1 MGVSSCKRTENDTL
15 GYTPIVPDWC
25 RIRPDLTGRL
35 KHGKCRIS
43 AIFWTSPDVLGRTN
57 GAQERTRTFTTL
69 RPLAPEASASTN
81 SATWAGVLWSGA
93 VTRPGGGLSTHLPAV
108 FVRFTHC
115 AVLSR
120 GTYRESEFGIT
131 ERWGTVAGDL
141 G

>member
-93 VTRPGGGLSTHLPAV
+93 FTRPGGGLSTHLSAGIGRRMRSEEHTSELQSLMRISYAV
-108 FVRFTHC
+108 FCLKKKR
-115 AVLSR
+115 
-120 GTYRESEFGIT
+120 
-131 ERWGTVAGDL
+131 
-141 G
+141 